1 MNYLTLVTLLMAEL
15 VRKKKNGMSLTNP
28 KIERNARHIFADAVG
43 INRKSSADVYIA
55 EIGRAMADNGYKD
68 RFDDLVRKLG

>member
-15 VRKKKNGMSLTNP
+15 LRRKKNGMSLTNP
-28 KIERNARHIFADAVG
+28 KIERDARHRFADAVG
-43 INRKSSADVYIA
+43 INRRSSADVYIA
-55 EIGRAMADNGYKD
+55 EIGRVMADNGYKD